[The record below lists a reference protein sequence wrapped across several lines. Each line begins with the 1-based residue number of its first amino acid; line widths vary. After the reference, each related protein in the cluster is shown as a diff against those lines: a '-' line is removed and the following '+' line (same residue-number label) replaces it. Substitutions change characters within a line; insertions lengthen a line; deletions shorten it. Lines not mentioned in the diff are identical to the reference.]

1 MVEAVDLM
9 RRRLSILPGIAL
21 RSHMSLALTNRALSI
36 RTFASKMARLFA
48 IEADRSV
55 DGHLKE
61 QFGINTSIV
70 GTGRRVVVVVVVV
83 VGVGEIAVSSQSVDR
98 RG

>member
-21 RSHMSLALTNRALSI
+21 RSHMTFALTNRALSI
-36 RTFASKMARLFA
+36 RRTIFGVMAGLFA
-48 IEADRSV
+48 IEAHRSV

-61 QFGINTSIV
+61 QFGIETDVV
-70 GTGRRVVVVVVVV
+70 GTGRSVVVVVVVVV
-83 VGVGEIAVSSQSVDR
+83 VGVG
-98 RG
+98 